1 MPSFAARVYTPTI
14 VAGQFSGGGFFTA
27 RMWPQGIPD
36 AATVSNVA
44 PAVLTQQSSGFSW
57 QADVTGELG
66 EILLWVSFNGL
77 NVVEMVYD
85 GSAFCP
91 NYKPLSSIVQI
102 VALPQVPVNRI
113 TVRRSNG
120 WPADP
125 QFFLRAR
132 TKQGGVNQ

>member
-1 MPSFAARVYTPTI
+1 MPSFTARVYDLPW
-14 VAGQFSGGGFFTA
+14 VGGGFSGSGFFTA

-36 AATVSNVA
+36 AALVTNVA
-44 PAVLTQQSSGFSW
+44 PAVLTQQSSGFTW

-66 EILLWVSFNGL
+66 EILLWVSFEGL

-85 GSAFCP
+85 GSDFCP
-91 NYKPLSSIVQI
+91 NYKALSTLVQI

-120 WPADP
+120 WPANP

-132 TKQGGVNQ
+132 TKQGGVNE